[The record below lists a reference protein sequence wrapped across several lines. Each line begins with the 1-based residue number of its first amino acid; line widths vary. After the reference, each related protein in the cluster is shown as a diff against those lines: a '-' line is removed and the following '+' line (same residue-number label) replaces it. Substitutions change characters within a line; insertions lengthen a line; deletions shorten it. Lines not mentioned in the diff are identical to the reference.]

1 MTEEIIEVIETRW
14 SLIQHAHS
22 SGQPESASDAR
33 RLLVL
38 RYSPAIRRYVGGIV
52 RNDDLA
58 DELSQELLLRLMRG
72 DFGGAN
78 PSFGRFRDF
87 LKMAIRN
94 LARTAWQKSQRRKTV
109 DVELDLIGSDAGDSA
124 DREWTDQWRKSVLDH
139 AWNRFL
145 MDQGGKSTAGY
156 QALKLKMEF
165 PDADS
170 DELAERLSHQTGTAI
185 RADNFRQI
193 LKRARTRFA
202 AHLFDEVRAGL
213 ESESIASLEEELS
226 ALGLL
231 DFVRHDLPASQ
242 GE

>member
-1 MTEEIIEVIETRW
+1 MTEEVIEVIQTRW

-22 SGQPESASDAR
+22 AGKPDSVGEAR

-38 RYSPAIRRYVGGIV
+38 RYSSAIRRYLGGIV

-58 DELSQELLLRLMRG
+58 DELSQELVLRLMRG

-94 LARTAWQKSQRRKTV
+94 VAKSAWQKSERRKTV
-109 DVELDLIGSDAGDSA
+109 DAELDLIGA
-124 DREWTDQWRKSVLDH
+124 DNGGQTDLQWTEQWRKSVLDH

-145 MDQGGKSTAGY
+145 TDQGGKPSPGY
-156 QALKLKMEF
+156 LALKLKTEF

-170 DELAERLSHQTGTAI
+170 DELAERLSQKTGTAI

-193 LKRARTRFA
+193 LKRARKRFA
-202 AHLFDEVRAGL
+202 EHLFDEVRAGL
-213 ESESIASLEEELS
+213 DTESTERLEEELS

-231 DFVRHDLPASQ
+231 DFVRDELPGS
-242 GE
+242 